1 VLTGLTRT
9 RVLAAVKAKYPDA
22 TVERA
27 ETDSDGVYEAHI
39 VNGGSP
45 LTVQVGKDFTITGTD
60 EGHGGG
66 RGAAGDHERGDPDQ
80 GDPDQGDHHHGGHA
94 GPGGAPTTESSS
106 FRTS

>member
-1 VLTGLTRT
+1 
-9 RVLAAVKAKYPDA
+9 VLAAVKAKYPDA

-27 ETDSDGVYEAHI
+27 ETDSEGVYEAHI

-66 RGAAGDHERGDPDQ
+66 RGAPGDH
-80 GDPDQGDHHHGGHA
+80 DQGDHHDGGHA
-94 GPGGAPTTESSS
+94 GRPGGAPPTESSS

>member
-1 VLTGLTRT
+1 M
-9 RVLAAVKAKYPDA
+9 LAAVKAKYPDA

-27 ETDSDGVYEAHI
+27 ETDSEGVYEAHI

-66 RGAAGDHERGDPDQ
+66 RGAPGDHDRGDH
-80 GDPDQGDHHHGGHA
+80 DQGDHHDGGHA
-94 GPGGAPTTESSS
+94 GRPGGAPPTESSS